1 MESNSVSLI
10 LLAAGESSRFG
21 DEKLCS
27 NFRGK
32 PLLQWSLDNLKN
44 VGVLNKFLIIKPGFE
59 LNRFDTGSFKILING
74 DYRKGISTSI
84 VRGLCECAEERTG
97 IVLMLA
103 DMPLVS
109 GEDVEFLLES
119 LLPEDEMV
127 SFAYDGRKG
136 FPTFI
141 AKKLFPELLKITGD
155 RGAFQLVKNGRAK
168 IREIEGSER
177 NVFDI
182 DSPEDRLQIW

>member
-27 NFRGK
+27 DFRGK
-32 PLLQWSLDNLKN
+32 PLLQWALDNLKN
-44 VGVLNKFLIIKPGFE
+44 LGVLNKFLITKPGFE
-59 LNRFDTGSFKILING
+59 LNRFDTGNFKVLINY
-74 DYRKGISTSI
+74 DYGKGISTSI
-84 VRGLCECAEERTG
+84 VRGLCECAEECTG
-97 IVLMLA
+97 IVLVLA
-103 DMPLVS
+103 DMPMVS
-109 GEDVEFLLES
+109 GEDVEFLLDS

-127 SFAYDGRKG
+127 SFVYEGRKG

-155 RGAFQLVKNGRAK
+155 RGAFQLVKNGRSK
-168 IREIEGSER
+168 IRGIEGSKQ
-177 NVFDI
+177 NILDI
-182 DSPEDRLQIW
+182 DSPEDKQTIR

>member
-1 MESNSVSLI
+1 
-10 LLAAGESSRFG
+10 
-21 DEKLCS
+21 
-27 NFRGK
+27 
-32 PLLQWSLDNLKN
+32 
-44 VGVLNKFLIIKPGFE
+44 
-59 LNRFDTGSFKILING
+59 
-74 DYRKGISTSI
+74 
-84 VRGLCECAEERTG
+84 
-97 IVLMLA
+97 MLA

-127 SFAYDGRKG
+127 SFVYDGRKG

-155 RGAFQLVKNGRAK
+155 RGAFQLVKNGQAK

>member
-84 VRGLCECAEERTG
+84 VRGLRECAEERTG

-119 LLPEDEMV
+119 LLPEEI
-127 SFAYDGRKG
+127 RH
-136 FPTFI
+136 
-141 AKKLFPELLKITGD
+141 LL
-155 RGAFQLVKNGRAK
+155 R
-168 IREIEGSER
+168 
-177 NVFDI
+177 
-182 DSPEDRLQIW
+182 

>member
-10 LLAAGESSRFG
+10 LLAAGKSSRFG

-84 VRGLCECAEERTG
+84 VRGLRECAEERTG